1 MPRQPC
7 LPKRCTPH
15 TRSTARPMPT
25 RSSPRPRWS
34 GIWAA
39 RRPHDARADPPI
51 AHDPGTA
58 LSGHRAAP
66 VRQESFVTTL
76 DGGGHDPQVQAALDE
91 WRRIFLHRDWDALS
105 TILADGVTYHTP
117 ADAFPLRGKQT
128 VVASLQQSFDLFET
142 FGYARDFVGEGGHV
156 LEFCGTVGGTAF

>member
-1 MPRQPC
+1 M
-7 LPKRCTPH
+7 
-15 TRSTARPMPT
+15 
-25 RSSPRPRWS
+25 
-34 GIWAA
+34 
-39 RRPHDARADPPI
+39 
-51 AHDPGTA
+51 
-58 LSGHRAAP
+58 
-66 VRQESFVTTL
+66 TTL

-91 WRRIFLHRDWDALS
+91 WRRIFLHRDWNALS

-156 LEFCGTVGGTAF
+156 LEFCGTVGGTAFTGVDIIRLDDAGKVTELVVLIRPMSAMMPRRETDAR